1 MADIKDLGIF
11 GAKNKGLQKIKE
23 ASHKKESSSRRSSP
37 IEQKNVVRENRDNKK
52 NIKTNNS
59 VGAPIKNYDRIYVAS
74 QPIKLSALLNSTSRV
89 LNEKYM
95 AGYTRDEILRLA
107 LDSYIKMNFT
117 KEDKIDLYRDVSKEL
132 NLFREKHPTIPR
144 DDMTEEVIEEQ
155 SA

>member
-1 MADIKDLGIF
+1 
-11 GAKNKGLQKIKE
+11 
-23 ASHKKESSSRRSSP
+23 
-37 IEQKNVVRENRDNKK
+37 K

-155 SA
+155 SANEIKKN